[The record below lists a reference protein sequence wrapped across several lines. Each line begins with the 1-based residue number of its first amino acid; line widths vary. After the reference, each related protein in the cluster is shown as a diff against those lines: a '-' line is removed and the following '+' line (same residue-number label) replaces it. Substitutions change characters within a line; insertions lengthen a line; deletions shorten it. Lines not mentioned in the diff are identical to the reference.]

1 MMSKLRVRFSL
12 LVLLISAHAWAQTSL
27 QQKLSAA
34 FNRLQTDS
42 QCKYASVSLTVLDA
56 KTGEQV
62 FTANPNIGLA
72 PGSTLKTVTTITAF
86 NMLGKDFKYQTPF
99 GYNGSI
105 TDGTLNG
112 DLIIKGYG
120 DPTLGSWR
128 WETTTTNYIL
138 NQLVVALKQAGIKKI
153 NGRIIGDDTL
163 YGSQSIPDG
172 WIWQDLGTYYG
183 AGATALC
190 WHENQ
195 FDINLRTGPVGSAIR
210 VVGTTPV
217 TPYLN
222 FKSELITSA
231 AGTGDNAYPYL
242 PVGLT
247 NIMYLRGTYAIDQ
260 TKKLISA
267 AYPDPAFDAAFR
279 LLDTLRRLGITV
291 TGTPES
297 TLSLTA
303 KGLQTPAITT
313 TLTTLLSP
321 SLSQIVYW
329 TNRKSLNLYAEE
341 LLKAIALKGGKE
353 VTTAN
358 GVTVLQNFWKAN
370 GIDANAMDMIDG
382 CGLSPEDRITTL
394 TVATIMQSAK
404 KESWFAD
411 FYDSLPIYN
420 DMHMKSGSI
429 HNVQAY
435 TGYQTH
441 QGRELCFSI
450 MINNYNGPGKGI
462 RDKMFR
468 VLDELK

>member
-1 MMSKLRVRFSL
+1 MRVRFS
-12 LVLLISAHAWAQTSL
+12 VVILLISAQAWAQTSL
-27 QQKLSAA
+27 QQKLSVA
-34 FNRLQTDS
+34 FNRLQADS

-62 FTANPNIGLA
+62 FIANPNIGLA

-99 GYNGSI
+99 GYSGTI

-112 DLIIKGYG
+112 DIIIKGNG

-138 NQLVVALKQAGIKKI
+138 KQLVAALKQAGIKKI

-195 FDINLRTGPVGSAIR
+195 FDINLKTGPIGSAIK
-210 VVGTTPV
+210 VAGTNPI

-222 FKSELITSA
+222 FKSELTTGA

-242 PVGLT
+242 PAGLT

-303 KGLQTPAITT
+303 KGLQTPAMTT
-313 TLTTLLSP
+313 TLTTLISP

-358 GVTVLQNFWKAN
+358 GITVLQNFWKVR

-450 MINNYNGPGKGI
+450 MINNYNGSGKGI

>member
-1 MMSKLRVRFSL
+1 
-12 LVLLISAHAWAQTSL
+12 
-27 QQKLSAA
+27 
-34 FNRLQTDS
+34 
-42 QCKYASVSLTVLDA
+42 VLDA
-56 KTGEQV
+56 NTGEQV
-62 FTANPNIGLA
+62 FAGNPNMGLA

-86 NMLGKDFKYQTPF
+86 NLLGKDFKYQTPF

-112 DLIIKGYG
+112 DIILKGNG

-128 WETTTTNYIL
+128 WENTTQNYVL
-138 NQLVVALKQAGIKKI
+138 NALVSALKKAGIKKI

-163 YGSQSIPDG
+163 YGSQTIPDG

-195 FDINLRTGPVGSAIR
+195 FDINLRTGPVGSAIK
-210 VVGTTPV
+210 VAGTTPNV
-217 TPYLN
+217 PYLT
-222 FKSELITSA
+222 FKSELTTGT

-242 PVGLT
+242 PTGLT

-267 AYPDPAFDAAFR
+267 AYPDPAYDAVYR

-291 TGTPES
+291 TGTAES
-297 TLSLTA
+297 SLSLAA
-303 KGLQTPAITT
+303 KGLQTPQMTT

-321 SLSQIVYW
+321 SLSQIVYL

-341 LLKAIALKGGKE
+341 LLKSIAAKGAKE
-353 VTTAN
+353 VTTVN
-358 GVTVLQNFWKAN
+358 GIIVLQNFWKAR
-370 GIDANAMDMIDG
+370 GIDVNSMDMTDG

-394 TVATIMQSAK
+394 TVATIMRSAK
-404 KESWFAD
+404 KEAWFAD
-411 FYDSLPIYN
+411 FYDSLPTYN

-450 MINNYNGPGKGI
+450 MVNNYNGPGKGI
-462 RDKMFR
+462 REKMFR

>member
-1 MMSKLRVRFSL
+1 M
-12 LVLLISAHAWAQTSL
+12 ISAQAWAQTSL
-27 QQKLSAA
+27 QQKLSTA

-99 GYNGSI
+99 GYNGTI
-105 TDGTLNG
+105 TDGILNG
-112 DLIIKGYG
+112 DLIIKGSG
-120 DPTLGSWR
+120 DPTLGSRR

-138 NQLVVALKQAGIKKI
+138 NQLVAALKQAGIKKI

-195 FDINLRTGPVGSAIR
+195 FDINLKTGPVGSAIK
-210 VVGTTPV
+210 VAGTTPL

-222 FKSELITSA
+222 FKSELTTGA

-242 PVGLT
+242 PAGLT

-279 LLDTLRRLGITV
+279 LLDTLMRLGITV

-303 KGLQTPAITT
+303 KGLQTPAMTT

-321 SLSQIVYW
+321 SLSQIVYC

-341 LLKAIALKGGKE
+341 LLKAIALKGSKE
-353 VTTAN
+353 ATTAN
-358 GVTVLQNFWKAN
+358 GITVLQNFWKAR

-394 TVATIMQSAK
+394 TVAAIMQSAK

-441 QGRELCFSI
+441 QGRELVFSI

>member
-1 MMSKLRVRFSL
+1 MKRLSTALFSL
-12 LVLLISAHAWAQTSL
+12 LLIFSQAWAQTSL

-34 FNRLQTDS
+34 FSRLQADS

-62 FTANPNIGLA
+62 FAGNPNVGLA

-86 NMLGKDFKYQTPF
+86 NLLGKDFKYQTPF
-99 GYNGSI
+99 GYSGTI

-112 DLIIKGYG
+112 DLIIKGTG

-128 WETTTTNYIL
+128 WENTTQNYVL
-138 NQLVVALKQAGIKKI
+138 NALVTALKKAGIKKI
-153 NGRIIGDDTL
+153 NGRIIGDDSL
-163 YGSQSIPDG
+163 YGSQAIPDG

-195 FDINLRTGPVGSAIR
+195 FDINLKTGPVGSAIR
-210 VVGTTPV
+210 VAGSTPAV
-217 TPYLN
+217 PYLT
-222 FKSELITSA
+222 FKSELTNGA

-242 PVGLT
+242 PTGLT

-260 TKKLISA
+260 TKKLVSA
-267 AYPDPAFDAAFR
+267 AYPDPAYDAAFR
-279 LLDTLRRLGITV
+279 LLDSLRRLGIIV
-291 TGTPES
+291 TGAAES
-297 TLSLTA
+297 SLSLTA
-303 KGLQTPAITT
+303 KGLQSPPITI

-341 LLKAIALKGGKE
+341 LLKAIAAKAGKE
-353 VTTAN
+353 VTTPN
-358 GVTVLQNFWKAN
+358 GITVIQNFWKAR
-370 GIDANAMDMIDG
+370 GIDANSMDMIDG
-382 CGLSPEDRITTL
+382 CGLSPEDRITTM

-404 KESWFAD
+404 KEAWFAD

-441 QGRELCFSI
+441 QGRELVFSI
-450 MINNYNGPGKGI
+450 MVNNYNGPGKAI
-462 RDKMFR
+462 REKMFR